1 MTAPQSGSSAP
12 VYPFEV
18 NNRLVMSITIPVML
32 ASVTTPLLGL
42 VDTAVVG
49 QFGDPRLLGGLAIGA
64 LVFDFLYSTLNFLRS
79 GTTGLVAQA
88 MGRRDLVEQQAIF
101 YRAIIIAMVA
111 GLIFIA
117 ISPLIISL
125 TNRFMEPGD
134 GVAGAMAT
142 YVSIRLL
149 SSPMALANYTILGL
163 LLGQGK
169 AMLGLYLQFL
179 LNGINIVVSIWFGL
193 YLDWGVAGVAW
204 GAVLGETIA
213 AMVGFFIVYTQFRGR
228 ERPDRARVF
237 DVPSMKRMFLINRD
251 IMARSFLL
259 LIAYAF
265 FTRAGSQSGAVT
277 LATNAVLMNF
287 MLVSGY
293 LIDGVTTAAEQLAG
307 RAVGSN
313 YRPAFDKGLKLTF
326 LWGLLVCVLMAVFF
340 FAFGD
345 SIVAFL
351 AKSTEVQEMASIYL
365 PWAAIAP
372 VVGLL
377 AFHMDGVYIGATWSR
392 DMRNMMVLSL
402 LVFLIGY
409 YTLPP
414 LMGNHGLWL
423 ALNLFLGIRGITL
436 LAILPKRARLQFGH

>member
-1 MTAPQSGSSAP
+1 MTATDPSKT
-12 VYPFEV
+12 VLPFEV
-18 NNRLVMSITIPVML
+18 NNRLVMSITVPVML

-49 QFGDPRLLGGLAIGA
+49 QFGDARLIGGLAIGA

-88 MGRRDLVEQQAIF
+88 MGRRDILEQQAVF
-101 YRAIIIAMVA
+101 WRAMIVALGA
-111 GLIFIA
+111 GLLFILA
-117 ISPLIISL
+117 TPLIIKAAL
-125 TNRFMEPGD
+125 AFMTPGE
-134 GVAGAMAT
+134 GVAEAMST

-149 SSPMALANYTILGL
+149 SSPMALVNYTILGL
-163 LLGQGK
+163 LLGQGR
-169 AMLGLYLQFL
+169 AVLGLYIQFL
-179 LNGINIVVSIWFGL
+179 LNGINIMMSVLLGL
-193 YLDWGVAGVAW
+193 YLELGVAGVAW
-204 GAVLGETIA
+204 GTVIGETA
-213 AMVGFFIVYTQFRGR
+213 AALLGIYIVYRRFQGR
-228 ERPDRARVF
+228 EKPDRARIF
-237 DVPSMKRMFLINRD
+237 DAPSIRRMFLVNRD

-259 LIAYAF
+259 LVAYAF
-265 FTRAGSQSGAVT
+265 FTRAGSQSDAVT

-307 RAVGSN
+307 RAVGAN

-326 LWGLLVCVLMAVFF
+326 LWGMLVSITMAVFF
-340 FAFGD
+340 LAFGD
-345 SIVAFL
+345 AIVAFL
-351 AKSTEVQEMASIYL
+351 AKSEEVQAMATLYL

-402 LVFLIGY
+402 VVYLAAY
-409 YTLPP
+409 YTLLPT
-414 LMGNHGLWL
+414 MGNHGLWL
-423 ALNLFLGIRGITL
+423 ALNLFLGVRGITL
-436 LAILPKRARLQFGH
+436 LVILPRRARHQFGH